1 MKEKNKLNGCLA
13 IIGVLILV
21 YFGLLILS
29 ALTDFLDAIFSIP
42 YINLIVVI
50 IILIVGYLSSRK

>member
-21 YFGLLILS
+21 YVGLLILS

>member
-21 YFGLLILS
+21 YVGLLILS

-50 IILIVGYLSSRK
+50 IILIVGYLSSKK